1 MSVAWRPSRFEPA
14 NRQKIAE
21 MRTVQQRM
29 VDHEVQD
36 AVRHG
41 RFRADH
47 PHAAARAVVTMCTA
61 LPSWW
66 RPDGPLTPEQV
77 AEQYVGV
84 ALDMMR
90 SQADAHAATP

>member
-1 MSVAWRPSRFEPA
+1 
-14 NRQKIAE
+14 
-21 MRTVQQRM
+21 
-29 VDHEVQD
+29 VQD

-47 PHAAARAVVTMCTA
+47 PQVAARAVVTMCTA

-66 RPDGPLTPEQV
+66 RPDGPLTPEPV

-90 SQADAHAATP
+90 SRADAHAATP

>member
-1 MSVAWRPSRFEPA
+1 
-14 NRQKIAE
+14 
-21 MRTVQQRM
+21 M

-47 PHAAARAVVTMCTA
+47 PQVAARAVVTMCTA

>member
-1 MSVAWRPSRFEPA
+1 MQVA
-14 NRQKIAE
+14 NR
-21 MRTVQQRM
+21 
-29 VDHEVQD
+29 
-36 AVRHG
+36 
-41 RFRADH
+41 RFRADY

-77 AEQYVGV
+77 AEQYVDV

-90 SQADAHAATP
+90 SRADAHAATP

>member
-1 MSVAWRPSRFEPA
+1 
-14 NRQKIAE
+14 
-21 MRTVQQRM
+21 
-29 VDHEVQD
+29 
-36 AVRHG
+36 
-41 RFRADH
+41 
-47 PHAAARAVVTMCTA
+47 MCTA

-90 SQADAHAATP
+90 SRADAHAATP